1 MERQQTILAVD
12 DSSLNLVMLSAM
24 LGNEYRVVTAQDG
37 VQAVIAAVNEKPDL
51 ILLDIM
57 LPGKD
62 GFEICTQLKKNSKTR
77 DIPVMFITARADSQ
91 SIVKGLSIG
100 ACDYV
105 CKPFASDE
113 LLNRIKI
120 QLEAASRQKIL
131 AGRLQEAEKRA
142 EILDRKYS
150 VLQMMKDNMPCAEM
164 ICERNGKIVSASP
177 SCNKVFCYQGEIDG
191 LDFWDIAETEKDR
204 DVLKDFFDGVLEK
217 GQSVLRYVLNRKK
230 GGRKLV
236 LESKGKL
243 LDKTSSGLVVI
254 NTENITGALSSQVDV
269 RKNLEFQK
277 DLRLIS
283 QTAGGIQGFT
293 SACIYLVN
301 SLMKLTSASE
311 IILLLGRKDKKT
323 EFFYHNS
330 RLKTCKKGQLPPTEN
345 DYSGFVRLLKENSG
359 SVICNIQDP
368 YIPKV
373 ISSRGQRYIL
383 YPIVIGEMLA
393 GVFYVCKNSVSGIT
407 QENVYAVATV
417 AGLVKNNINKK
428 IYEKKIIRQEKEIS
442 NLFKYN
448 ANGIISVD
456 QDFIL
461 QRYNRRF
468 LELFDIPG
476 SADFT
481 GRRLDTV
488 LKGQVLKD
496 VVRLIDKVGK
506 PPLFETAPLV
516 QLKEDGSKMYIEATA
531 SKITV
536 AGDTIC
542 SLVFADVTGLR
553 NIDNA
558 VLTATTLAEE
568 KERTRLAQELHDGLG
583 AQLSSINIYINLI
596 LSGGVE
602 TSEIFRTLKLTKD
615 ILGEAISG
623 VKEIADNLHPVIL
636 TRFGLVATI
645 NNIIEGLENSRLIK
659 FGFTHSEYVPLED
672 KNLELN
678 VYRIINELINN
689 TMKHSKAKNTAI
701 SLVSEKDSLVLEYAD
716 DGVGFDSSVVSYSG
730 DSKSGHGLQNIK
742 ARVKAVDGKF
752 FFRSSPGRGF
762 QVLIRI
768 PVLHKEKN

>member
-24 LGNEYRVVTAQDG
+24 LGSDYRVVTAQDG

-62 GFEICTQLKKNSKTR
+62 GFEICTQLKKNSKTK

-91 SIVKGLSIG
+91 SIVRGLTIG

-177 SCNKVFCYQGEIDG
+177 SCNKVFCYQGEIDD
-191 LDFWDIAETEKDR
+191 LDFWDIAETEKDK

-243 LDKTSSGLVVI
+243 LDKSSGLIVV

-301 SLMKLTSASE
+301 SLMELTSASE
-311 IILLLGRKDKKT
+311 IVLLLGRKDKKT

-488 LKGQVLKD
+488 LKGEVLKD

-531 SKITV
+531 SKISV
-536 AGDTIC
+536 SNDTIC
-542 SLVFADVTGLR
+542 SLVFTDVTGLR

-742 ARVKAVDGKF
+742 ARVKSVDGKF

>member
-1 MERQQTILAVD
+1 
-12 DSSLNLVMLSAM
+12 
-24 LGNEYRVVTAQDG
+24 
-37 VQAVIAAVNEKPDL
+37 
-51 ILLDIM
+51 
-57 LPGKD
+57 
-62 GFEICTQLKKNSKTR
+62 
-77 DIPVMFITARADSQ
+77 
-91 SIVKGLSIG
+91 
-100 ACDYV
+100 
-105 CKPFASDE
+105 
-113 LLNRIKI
+113 
-120 QLEAASRQKIL
+120 
-131 AGRLQEAEKRA
+131 
-142 EILDRKYS
+142 
-150 VLQMMKDNMPCAEM
+150 M
-164 ICERNGKIVSASP
+164 I
-177 SCNKVFCYQGEIDG
+177 
-191 LDFWDIAETEKDR
+191 
-204 DVLKDFFDGVLEK
+204 
-217 GQSVLRYVLNRKK
+217 
-230 GGRKLV
+230 
-236 LESKGKL
+236 
-243 LDKTSSGLVVI
+243 
-254 NTENITGALSSQVDV
+254 
-269 RKNLEFQK
+269 
-277 DLRLIS
+277 
-283 QTAGGIQGFT
+283 
-293 SACIYLVN
+293 
-301 SLMKLTSASE
+301 
-311 IILLLGRKDKKT
+311 
-323 EFFYHNS
+323 
-330 RLKTCKKGQLPPTEN
+330 
-345 DYSGFVRLLKENSG
+345 
-359 SVICNIQDP
+359 
-368 YIPKV
+368 
-373 ISSRGQRYIL
+373 
-383 YPIVIGEMLA
+383 A

-488 LKGQVLKD
+488 LKGEVLKD

-531 SKITV
+531 SKISV
-536 AGDTIC
+536 SNDTIC
-542 SLVFADVTGLR
+542 SLVFTDVTGLR